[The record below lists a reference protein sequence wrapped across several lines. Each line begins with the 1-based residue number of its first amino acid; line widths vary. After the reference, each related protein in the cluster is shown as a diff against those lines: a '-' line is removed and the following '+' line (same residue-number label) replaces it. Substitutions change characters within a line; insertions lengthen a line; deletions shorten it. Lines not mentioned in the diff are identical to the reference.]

1 MPFLSRSL
9 RVLSPLLALA
19 VVCPA
24 SVSAQSVKTPADW
37 DLKVSHTPKGLP
49 VKGEAWLPDDDNYAW
64 QAARYLEG
72 YLSLARVTGDRKYMN
87 DSREILD
94 YMLANRDDLRFA
106 GKPLDAVYNYA
117 PTYYLFHRGTP
128 AKGWRRKGGPKD
140 ADGRPTMN
148 VSVLVD
154 GRICEMFVQWCELAR
169 QGFPGVYEADINR
182 YLDRVQETIEMH
194 MPSFSDVIK
203 VDPVKKTYHAT
214 LPAGGFRTWWHVNT
228 VPIPLP
234 PSDAPRTWSGQ
245 IPLNQ
250 SMTMARAMLGYDHLR
265 GTKVYRE
272 KIQLVVNF
280 FLNSIDP
287 AVKDRAL
294 WEYDPARKDRF
305 DIEDVG
311 HASIDLSLVEAAYR
325 TGGYGIDDALIRRL
339 VKTFH
344 AFYHEPTH
352 DVYFNISGP
361 KNPGDLPRK
370 NYGERTAIGF
380 ASWLWL
386 AEFDPTIASKVRATY
401 EDYFTESTS
410 GFVMGGWGNLLYA
423 ESVIAGK
430 AAIVLPKTPTLKPAA
445 R

>member
-1 MPFLSRSL
+1 MPLLSRSL
-9 RVLSPLLALA
+9 RVLSPILALA
-19 VVCPA
+19 VIGPA
-24 SVSAQSVKTPADW
+24 AVSAQSVKTPADW
-37 DLKVSHTPKGLP
+37 DLKISQVPKGLP
-49 VKGEAWLPDDDNYAW
+49 VIGEAWLPDDDTFAW
-64 QAARYLEG
+64 QGARYIEG
-72 YLSLARVTGDRKYMN
+72 YLALARVTGDRKYMN
-87 DSREILD
+87 GSREILD
-94 YMLANRDDLRFA
+94 YMLANRDDIRFA
-106 GKPLDAVYNYA
+106 GKPLDAIYYYA

-128 AKGWRRKGGPKD
+128 AKGWRRKSGSMTPGGPM
-140 ADGRPTMN
+140 TMS
-148 VSVLVD
+148 VSVLID

-169 QGFPGVYEADINR
+169 QGFPGVYEADITR

-194 MPSFSDVIK
+194 IPSFFDVIK
-203 VDPVKKTYHAT
+203 VDPVKTTYRAT
-214 LPAGGFRTWWHVNT
+214 LPDGGFRHWWHDKNL
-228 VPIPLP
+228 PLP
-234 PSDAPRTWSGQ
+234 PSEAPRTFSGQ
-245 IPLNQ
+245 IPLNH
-250 SMTMARAMLGYDHLR
+250 SVTMARAMLGYDRLR
-265 GTKVYRE
+265 GTKVYRD
-272 KIQLVVNF
+272 KVQLVVNF

-325 TGGYGIDDALIRRL
+325 AGGFGIDDALVKRL

-344 AFYHEPTH
+344 GFYYEPTH

-386 AEFDPTIASKVRATY
+386 AEFDPTIAAKVRATY
-401 EDYFTESTS
+401 EDYFTGGTS
-410 GFVMGGWGNLLYA
+410 GFTMGGWGNLLYA
-423 ESVIAGK
+423 ESVLAVK
-430 AAIVLPKTPTLKPAA
+430 AAIVLPKTPAIKPAA